1 VEEKMA
7 GEFRELNKAVQ
18 EGEQERVR
26 ELVEKALKD
35 KVAPLEIIE
44 KALRPAMEEVGQKF
58 ETLEIFLPEMMMAA
72 DAMSAGVALL
82 KPHMTGAE
90 SESKLGRIVLGTVQG
105 DVHRIGKD
113 IVRMMLEGAG
123 FEVADVGHD
132 VPDDT
137 FIARIRELGPAIL
150 GMSALMTTTMQNI
163 PRVIQALQAEN
174 LRDKVKVIVGGA
186 PVLPDW
192 AKEVGADGYGEN
204 AVQAVN
210 VSKKLAR

>member
-1 VEEKMA
+1 MA
-7 GEFRELNKAVQ
+7 GEFQELKKAVQ

-26 ELVEKALKD
+26 ELVNKALKD
-35 KVAPLEIIE
+35 KVAPLDIIE

-72 DAMSAGVALL
+72 DAMSVGVEIL
-82 KPHMTGAE
+82 KPHMSGAGE
-90 SESKLGRIVLGTVQG
+90 ASKLGRIVLGTVQG

-113 IVRMMLEGAG
+113 IVRIMLEGAG
-123 FEVADVGHD
+123 FEVLDVGHD

-137 FIARIRELGPAIL
+137 FVSKVREVKPAIL

-163 PRVIQALQAEN
+163 PRVIQALESEG
-174 LRDKVKVIVGGA
+174 LRKSVKVIVGGA
-186 PVLPDW
+186 PVLPAW
-192 AKEVGADGYGEN
+192 AKEVGADDYGEN

-210 VSKKLAR
+210 ISRKLAR